1 MKKIFYVTIV
11 SLVGYKI
18 LKDTMKQAVVV
29 AINNHYNH
37 VKL

>member
-1 MKKIFYVTIV
+1 MKKIFYGAIAG
-11 SLVGYKI
+11 LVGYKI

>member
-1 MKKIFYVTIV
+1 MKKIFYVTIA

-37 VKL
+37 VKF

>member
-1 MKKIFYVTIV
+1 MKRILYVAIA